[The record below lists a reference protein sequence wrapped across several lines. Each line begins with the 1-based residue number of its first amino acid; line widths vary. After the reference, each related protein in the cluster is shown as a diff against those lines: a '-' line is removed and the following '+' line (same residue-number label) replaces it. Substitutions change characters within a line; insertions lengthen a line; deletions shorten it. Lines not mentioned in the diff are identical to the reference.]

1 LFALKYNKNEFLPSV
16 EELHTIK
23 QFGFA
28 AAILNEAAVTN
39 RALTIKFKNSLDLP
53 KKFSKFPQISV
64 KFPRQT

>member
-1 LFALKYNKNEFLPSV
+1 LLCIHHFTRCNCHFMRCNCHFMRC
-16 EELHTIK
+16 IC
-23 QFGFA
+23 
-28 AAILNEAAVTN
+28 